1 MLLPQEIEVWYVVP
15 AIRKEIVLSLLAR
28 GYKKREIARILNITE
43 AAVSQY
49 AKNKRASKINFSK
62 KIKQEIKKASL
73 RIAKGCCVN
82 KEIQKLCFLIRKTKE
97 LCKIHKSLEPVTC
110 NCKVC

>member
-15 AIRKEIVLSLLAR
+15 AIRKEIVLRLLNM
-28 GYKKREIARILNITE
+28 GYKKREIAKILNVTE

-49 AKNKRASKINFSK
+49 TKNKRASHINFSK

-82 KEIQKLCFLIRKTKE
+82 KELQQLCFLIRRTRE
-97 LCKIHKSLEPVTC
+97 LCKIHKSLEPVKC
-110 NCKVC
+110 NCNVC